1 MLQRQT
7 DAVPLYFKI
16 LHMASSNHKRAI
28 IGFIL
33 VFVGVIFLLDN
44 LGFDIDIP
52 YYLFS
57 WPAVFVVLGVVNLLS
72 GNGRTSLIFF
82 GLATIFYLHYFHI
95 VRIGD
100 IWPAILIFIGLSF
113 ILKRK
118 SSPKRISESGENYFD
133 EVAIFGG
140 TERKYVSENLQGGK
154 ITSIFGGS
162 EIDLRGSKAQDG
174 AVIEI
179 FCMFGGVE
187 LMLPEDWKVN
197 MDATAIF
204 GGFSDSRKNVTNSS
218 ETTVHIKGF
227 TMFGGGEVKN

>member
-1 MLQRQT
+1 
-7 DAVPLYFKI
+7 
-16 LHMASSNHKRAI
+16 MASPNHKRAI
-28 IGFIL
+28 LGFLLVLIG
-33 VFVGVIFLLDN
+33 GIFLLDN

-57 WPAVFVVLGVVNLLS
+57 WPAIFVVFAVINLLS
-72 GNGRTSLIFF
+72 GNGRAALIFL
-82 GLATIFYLHYFHI
+82 GLAAAFYLHHYKVLHI
-95 VRIGD
+95 RE
-100 IWPAILIFIGLSF
+100 IWPVILIFIGLSF
-113 ILKRK
+113 ILRRK
-118 SSPKRISESGENYFD
+118 SKPRKVSESSDNFFD

-154 ITSIFGGS
+154 ITCVFGGS

-187 LMLPEDWKVN
+187 LMVPEDWKLN

-204 GGFSDSRKNVTNSS
+204 GGFSDSRKNVTNIAKP
-218 ETTVHIKGF
+218 TVHIKGF
-227 TMFGGGEVKN
+227 TMFGGGEIKN

>member
-1 MLQRQT
+1 
-7 DAVPLYFKI
+7 
-16 LHMASSNHKRAI
+16 MASSNHKRAI

-33 VFVGVIFLLDN
+33 VFIGAIFLLDN

-57 WPAVFVVLGVVNLLS
+57 WPAVFVVLGIVNLIS
-72 GNGRTSLIFF
+72 GNGRAAIIFF
-82 GLATIFYLHYFHI
+82 GLAIIFYLHYYNVI
-95 VRIGD
+95 RIGE
-100 IWPAILIFIGLSF
+100 IWPVILIAIGLSF
-113 ILKRK
+113 ILRK
-118 SSPKRISESGENYFD
+118 KSGPRRISESGEDFFD

-140 TERKYVSENLQGGK
+140 TERKFVSENLQGGK
-154 ITSIFGGS
+154 ITCVFGGS

-204 GGFSDSRKNVTNSS
+204 GGFSDARKNVTNSS
-218 ETTVHIKGF
+218 KTTVHIKGF
-227 TMFGGGEVKN
+227 TMFGGGEIKN

>member
-1 MLQRQT
+1 MT
-7 DAVPLYFKI
+7 
-16 LHMASSNHKRAI
+16 SSNYKRAI

-33 VFVGVIFLLDN
+33 VFIGGIFLLDN

-57 WPAVFVVLGVVNLLS
+57 WPAIFVVFGVINLLS
-72 GNGRTSLIFF
+72 GNGRASLMFF
-82 GLATIFYLHYFHI
+82 SLGAAFYLHYYN
-95 VRIGD
+95 VLRIGQ
-100 IWPAILIFIGLSF
+100 IWPVILIFIGLSF
-113 ILKRK
+113 ILRRK
-118 SSPKRISESGENYFD
+118 SAPRKISESGDKYFD

-140 TERKYVSENLQGGK
+140 TERKYISEDLQGGK
-154 ITSIFGGS
+154 ITCVFGGS

-187 LMLPEDWKVN
+187 LMVPEDWKIN

-204 GGFSDSRKNVTNSS
+204 GGFSDSRKNVTSATT
-218 ETTVHIKGF
+218 TTVHIKGF
-227 TMFGGGEVKN
+227 TMFGGGEIKN

>member
-1 MLQRQT
+1 
-7 DAVPLYFKI
+7 
-16 LHMASSNHKRAI
+16 MASSNHKRAI

-33 VFVGVIFLLDN
+33 VFIGAIFLLDN

-57 WPAVFVVLGVVNLLS
+57 WPAVFVVIGVINLLS
-72 GNGRTSLIFF
+72 GNGKAALIFF
-82 GLATIFYLHYFHI
+82 GLATIFYLHYYNV
-95 VRIGD
+95 VRIGEV
-100 IWPAILIFIGLSF
+100 WPLILIIIGLSF
-113 ILKRK
+113 ILRRR
-118 SSPKRISESGENYFD
+118 SGPRNVSESKEDYFD

-140 TERKYVSENLQGGK
+140 TERKFISEKLKGGK
-154 ITSIFGGS
+154 ISCVFGGS

-204 GGFSDSRKNVTNSS
+204 GGFSDSRKNVTNTS

-227 TMFGGGEVKN
+227 TMFGGGEIKN